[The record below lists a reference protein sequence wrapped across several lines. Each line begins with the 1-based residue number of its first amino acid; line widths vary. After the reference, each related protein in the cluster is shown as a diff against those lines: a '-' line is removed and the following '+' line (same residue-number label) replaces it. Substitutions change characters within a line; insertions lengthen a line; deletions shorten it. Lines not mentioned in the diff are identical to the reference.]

1 MIQTR
6 QRLVYQRVW
15 LLLKLNKPSRGRRA
29 YSRMLEEL
37 PKCSNILHR
46 GRDGKKRELCGPG
59 FCAINCRYAIYR
71 RVKITHQPRLRQ
83 GVNCSQPK
91 HVSVCMHTGLEPI
104 KPRDKILYSLNQLV
118 KGHNQEPK
126 PEEITPTFRT
136 PPRWVKIGT
145 MKLHVGS

>member
-1 MIQTR
+1 MNTTTSGISKSVAAIEVKQTE
-6 QRLVYQRVW
+6 
-15 LLLKLNKPSRGRRA
+15 SRKKSLFENVGGTTKR
-29 YSRMLEEL
+29 
-37 PKCSNILHR
+37 SNILHR
-46 GRDGKKRELCGPG
+46 GRDGKKCELCGPG
-59 FCAINCRYAIYR
+59 FCAISCGDAIYK
-71 RVKITHQPRLRQ
+71 RVKITQQPRLKQ
-83 GVNCSQPK
+83 GVNCSQPI

-136 PPRWVKIGT
+136 PSRWVKIGN